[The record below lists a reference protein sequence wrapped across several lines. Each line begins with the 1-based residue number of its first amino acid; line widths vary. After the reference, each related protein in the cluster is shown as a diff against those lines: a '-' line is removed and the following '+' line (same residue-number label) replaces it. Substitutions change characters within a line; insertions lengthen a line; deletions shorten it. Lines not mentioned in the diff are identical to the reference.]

1 MMVATQNIKTDELLN
16 QTKVLIESAKNFI
29 HSEGRVIEL
38 SDWLTIKNYCKK
50 YNIAE
55 ESLVTNWIRRG
66 IIPENDIR
74 VFSEFNNIRLIRDK
88 KYK

>member
-1 MMVATQNIKTDELLN
+1 MDNKDDILAKA
-16 QTKVLIESAKNFI
+16 KVLIEESKNFLL
-29 HSEGRVIEL
+29 SEGKIFEL

-55 ESLVTNWIRRG
+55 ESVVTNWIRRG
-66 IIPENDIR
+66 IIQEEDIR
-74 VFSEFNNIRLIRDK
+74 ILPEFNNIRMVKDK